1 MSTTL
6 LFLVPMG
13 LLAVAASLCFVGCG
27 YPNFQ
32 FDTYTQIILGET
44 SLIAY
49 WPLNEP
55 MGSTTAVDLT
65 GHGHN
70 GTYTHPP
77 AYPAF
82 SAPGATSPA
91 IPNPTLV
98 QGQASIVKGDGAISA
113 NSDGDDGGDL
123 NYNPACVDFEGDY
136 VSIPWSTQTSVDL
149 TKFTL
154 EAWVEPGWSAS
165 DLPASHVVFDTR
177 TPNFTGFGLYVDDQN
192 NWSVSIGNGTVFTE
206 YESNQPIVFGSSSYV
221 AVTCDSS
228 GTVNLWVNP
237 LSATP
242 APTKRPFQTA
252 TTPRSIRASRWRSSL
267 APASLLN
274 RREQRIT
281 GQAVLCFP
289 SMARFKT
296 PRCMTTCFATTISNR
311 ISKTEPGCRT
321 QPSRHCLTVPGAHG
335 A

>member
-1 MSTTL
+1 
-6 LFLVPMG
+6 MG
-13 LLAVAASLCFVGCG
+13 LLAVAASLCFVGCS

-32 FDTYTQIILGET
+32 FDTYTQVILGEP

-98 QGQASIVKGDGAISA
+98 QGQASIVRGDGPISA
-113 NSDGDDGGDL
+113 NSDGDEGVGL
-123 NYNPACVDFEGDY
+123 NYNPACVDFKGDY

-154 EAWVEPGWSAS
+154 EAWVEPDWSAS
-165 DLPASHVVFDTR
+165 DPPASHVVFDTR

-242 APTKRPFQTA
+242 AATK
-252 TTPRSIRASRWRSSL
+252 
-267 APASLLN
+267 
-274 RREQRIT
+274 
-281 GQAVLCFP
+281 
-289 SMARFKT
+289 
-296 PRCMTTCFATTISNR
+296 TISNSHYAAVDQSQSLAFF
-311 ISKTEPGCRT
+311 IGAGVSFEPPRT
-321 QPSRHCLTVPGAHG
+321 TDNGTGSPLFSFNGKIQDAALYDDVLGDGDIQSHFKNGAG
-335 A
+335 L